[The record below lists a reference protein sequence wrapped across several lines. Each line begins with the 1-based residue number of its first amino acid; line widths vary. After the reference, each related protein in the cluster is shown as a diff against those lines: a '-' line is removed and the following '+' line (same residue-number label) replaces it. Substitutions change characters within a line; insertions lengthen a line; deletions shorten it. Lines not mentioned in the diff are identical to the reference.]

1 MQALWTG
8 CSEDYSHPSD
18 HQINE
23 QCFRYHVLEGKL
35 LVIFLEVSVQKS
47 EGTV

>member
-8 CSEDYSHPSD
+8 CPEDYKPPSD
-18 HQINE
+18 LQIND

-35 LVIFLEVSVQKS
+35 LVIFLEVSFQKS